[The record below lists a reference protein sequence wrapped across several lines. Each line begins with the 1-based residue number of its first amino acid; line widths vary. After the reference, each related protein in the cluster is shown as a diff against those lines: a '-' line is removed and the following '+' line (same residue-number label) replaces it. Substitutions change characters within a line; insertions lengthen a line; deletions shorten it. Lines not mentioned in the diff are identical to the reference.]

1 MKSMLTWVLSLWT
14 FALVAQGTLHFTNK
28 SQDSGANWP
37 AYQGD
42 GKTLLSGPQFI
53 VELVVGTNP
62 AVMMVVAQTNFL
74 TGVNAGYFDGG
85 VVTLSNVAPNGTV
98 YLQARIWNAA
108 FGSSFSSV
116 SATALPNSAWLAPVQ
131 QGYVGQDTN
140 SAPGL
145 YFGHLAPVELF
156 PPLPLLESE
165 VSSNDLTFFWRP
177 TWDGGPTYVLQQ
189 SPSLTPASW
198 VAVGVSPTWNTG
210 KSRFECSVPKPQK
223 SVFYRLAAE

>member
-1 MKSMLTWVLSLWT
+1 MKGMLVLGISLWT
-14 FALVAQGTLHFTNK
+14 VTLVAQGTLHFTNK
-28 SQDSGANWP
+28 SQDSEANWP

-116 SATALPNSAWLAPVQ
+116 FATALPNSAWLSSVQ

-145 YFGHLAPVELF
+145 YFGWLAPVQLY
-156 PPLPLLESE
+156 PPLPRLESE
-165 VSSNDLTFFWRP
+165 VSNTNLTLSWQP
-177 TWDGGPTYVLQQ
+177 TWDSGPTYLLQE
-189 SPSLTPASW
+189 SPNLAPTSW
-198 VAVGVSPTWNTG
+198 VAVGVSPIWNTS
-210 KSRFECSVPKPQK
+210 KSRFECSFPKPQGTM
-223 SVFYRLAAE
+223 FYRLAAE